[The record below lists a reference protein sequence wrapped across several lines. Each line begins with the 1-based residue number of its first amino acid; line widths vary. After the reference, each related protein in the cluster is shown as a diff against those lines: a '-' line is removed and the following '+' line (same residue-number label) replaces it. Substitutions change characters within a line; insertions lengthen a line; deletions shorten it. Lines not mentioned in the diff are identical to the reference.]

1 MKIRTFGLGSVA
13 LASLLLAATPALSS
27 NTSQDSSPAERAQTD
42 QLNTD
47 AANRAHSDS
56 DTNAAA
62 LSDYDAARAAYEAN
76 LNDYDARKATYDDDR
91 AGYEARRQEYE
102 RNRDQRWGAF
112 RDHGRYHDIAALGST
127 DLVGK
132 VVSTRGGERIGRI
145 HDVDYSP
152 NGRVNRIA
160 IEVRSNRVAWLYADD
175 VRYDPNSNVI
185 LIDLSR
191 DQVDR
196 LSQMRQP
203 GS

>member
-1 MKIRTFGLGSVA
+1 MKIRTLSLGSAALAGLLLAVAPA
-13 LASLLLAATPALSS
+13 LASS
-27 NTSQDSSPAERAQTD
+27 TSQESSPAERAQTD

-47 AANRAHSDS
+47 AANRARS
-56 DTNAAA
+56 DTAANNAAQ
-62 LSDYDAARAAYEAN
+62 SDYDAARAAYESN
-76 LNDYDARKATYDDDR
+76 LNDYAAGNATYDKDR
-91 AGYEARRQEYE
+91 ASYETRRRDYE

-112 RDHGRYHDIAALGST
+112 RDHDRYHDIASFHSS

-145 HDVDYSP
+145 RDVDYSP
-152 NGRVNRIA
+152 DGRVNRIA
-160 IEVRSNRVAWLYADD
+160 IAVRYNRVAWLYADD
-175 VRYDPNSNVI
+175 VRYDPRSRTI

-196 LSQMRQP
+196 LSRMRQP